1 MRAGDVMTTHVVSV
15 EPDTPVEEIARTLLE
30 HRISAVPVLDASGQV
45 AGIVS
50 EGDLMRRPETGTD
63 SPPAWWLTMLSSSEE
78 QAAKY
83 VKTHGRR
90 AREIMTH
97 DVVTVSESATLEEV
111 ADVLERR
118 RIKRAPVLRDGKL
131 VGIVSRADLLRGLA
145 TAKGLKPATSDDR
158 TIRAAILEA
167 LRLETGVRHEFVNVT
182 VSDGT
187 VHLWGMVESPE
198 ERDAVRIAAENTIGV
213 RAVDNHLGVIPP
225 AARWALWAQ

>member
-1 MRAGDVMTTHVVSV
+1 MQAGDIMSTRVVTVDEDASV
-15 EPDTPVEEIARTLLE
+15 AEIAAFMNRF
-30 HRISAVPVLDASGQV
+30 RISAVPVVDDDNRV
-45 AGIVS
+45 VGIVS

-63 SPPAWWLTMLSSSEE
+63 RPPAWWLMLLLSSEE

-90 AREIMTH
+90 ATEIMTH
-97 DVVTVSESATLEEV
+97 GVVTVSESATLEEV
-111 ADVLERR
+111 ADVLERH

-131 VGIVSRADLLRGLA
+131 VGIISRADLLRGLA
-145 TAKGLKPATSDDR
+145 TAKGLQPATSDDQ

-167 LRLETGVRHEFVNVT
+167 LRLEAGVRHEFVNVT

-198 ERDAVRIAAENTIGV
+198 ERDAIRVVAENAIGV
-213 RAVDNHLGVIPP
+213 RAVEDRLGVIPP
-225 AARWALWAQ
+225 TARWALWAQ